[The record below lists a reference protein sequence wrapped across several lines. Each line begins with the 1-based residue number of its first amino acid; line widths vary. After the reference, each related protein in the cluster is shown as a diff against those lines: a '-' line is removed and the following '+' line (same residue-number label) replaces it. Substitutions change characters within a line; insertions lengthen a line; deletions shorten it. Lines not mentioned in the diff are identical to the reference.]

1 MGKSNANRWHEMFR
15 SPLSFNCIFMEIL
28 LYSNKDRY
36 DSNEEICIGQKF
48 VFFVCI
54 LTKIRLASQNDC
66 WAQLLGTCETCCNDG
81 MGLLE
86 VAFFG

>member
-54 LTKIRLASQNDC
+54 LYMNISEDMCICYVYIYICTHV
-66 WAQLLGTCETCCNDG
+66 LLVNITYR
-81 MGLLE
+81 
-86 VAFFG
+86 